1 MTKILKRNLKVTLCD
16 LQWPLKSNF
25 IIWKLFFL
33 IKLAFIENFLKTRFK
48 QKEISNKRKFL
59 KIKLILCNIQWPCV
73 FITIEFIES
82 TYGVF
87 WWTVKEHTFSIMNIL
102 TVQSISCYVSTPSL
116 LCWIKLIFW
125 SSHSQRKIGY

>member
-33 IKLAFIENFLKTRFK
+33 IKLAFIKNFLKTRFK

-59 KIKLILCNIQWPCV
+59 KIKVILCNIQWPCV
-73 FITIEFIES
+73 FIMIALIGS

-87 WWTVKEHTFSIMNIL
+87 GWNVKELTFSIMNIL